1 MYSITKNNAI
11 INPYWIS
18 LILFFFYLSTV
29 QKVFN
34 GDCFERAIEYGQK
47 LADNVSPTSLAAMKR
62 QLWTHPGMQD
72 EAALRESNVIM
83 KSSLSVKNAGEN
95 ELEEWY
101 YWNEKTKAKHW
112 HLSFFLIL
120 FFIFC
125 RF

>member
-1 MYSITKNNAI
+1 MMFMMSSDI
-11 INPYWIS
+11 
-18 LILFFFYLSTV
+18 YLGDEAYRLGLV
-29 QKVFN
+29 QKVFD
-34 GDCFERAIEYGQK
+34 GDCFEKAIEYGQK

-95 ELEEWY
+95 ELEEY
-101 YWNEKTKAKHW
+101 IIGTKKYSKT
-112 HLSFFLIL
+112 LTSFIFFDSFF
-120 FFIFC
+120 FFFC

>member
-1 MYSITKNNAI
+1 MMSSDI
-11 INPYWIS
+11 
-18 LILFFFYLSTV
+18 YLGDEAHRLGLV
-29 QKVFN
+29 QKVFD

-95 ELEEWY
+95 ELEE
-101 YWNEKTKAKHW
+101 
-112 HLSFFLIL
+112 
-120 FFIFC
+120 
-125 RF
+125 